1 MTPSVAIKTS
11 LCHSGAYIN
20 RALSWRWVYGI
31 WGIVGI
37 ALLIPYIILVPE
49 TRGGVIL
56 AARAQKARAAGNIGA
71 WALHEKLGRRSA
83 KQIIQETVLRPAGKW
98 KVRE

>member
-1 MTPSVAIKTS
+1 MRMIYTKYCDQTS

-37 ALLIPYIILVPE
+37 TLLIPYIILVPE

-56 AARAQKARAAGNIGA
+56 AARAQKARAAGNTGA

-83 KQIIQETVLRPAGKW
+83 KQLIQETVLRPAGT
-98 KVRE
+98 